1 MYHSIT
7 FGDKNTWDDWHLIPT
22 SRPFFVPPS
31 PRTRYVEIPGADG
44 NLNLN
49 EILTGYPLYDNREG
63 SIEFVVAQDYWDWT
77 TAYST
82 IMNYLHGNG
91 MKAVLED
98 DPGYYYEGRFWVEEW
113 ASGAYFSTI
122 TIGYNVYPFKM
133 SVQSS
138 LDLWEWDTFNFE
150 TGVINDTKD
159 VVVDGTATVKLIATF
174 VRNFPE
180 ITASADMTVK
190 FKDTEYS
197 LMANTATKIPK
208 LFTEGENIFEFT
220 GNGTVSI
227 NYRGGSL

>member
-138 LDLWEWDTFNFE
+138 LDPWEWDTFNFE

-159 VVVDGTATVKLIATF
+159 ISVDGTATVKLIATF

-197 LMANTATKIPK
+197 LTANTATKIPK